1 MPSMHVTLAFVLMF
15 SAELLGATALQLI
28 RVTRSLVGLEASAQ
42 TLRSRMAVVRLFS
55 DQSGPSAG
63 VASAPA

>member
-15 SAELLGATALQLI
+15 SAGLLGATAQLI

-55 DQSGPSAG
+55 E
-63 VASAPA
+63 

>member
-1 MPSMHVTLAFVLMF
+1 MPSMHVTLAFMLMF

-28 RVTRSLVGLEASAQ
+28 RGTRSLVGLEASAQ

-55 DQSGPSAG
+55 E
-63 VASAPA
+63 